1 MPELKKLKIDYLRD
15 TIVEVRYEANL
26 DFSISRGLLY
36 AAFKDEGELLNNIYP
51 VSIQISGQPEVRLPR
66 SESLDFVKDQVKF
79 SFSPGRVH
87 FNTIVDYP
95 GWAAYF
101 PVIKSVLDRLT
112 DLKLLT
118 GVTQIGLRYIS
129 DHKMKSIAE
138 VSSVVVVF
146 PHVEDSIRQQSHRF
160 ELLANE
166 DLVTVLLTDTL
177 VPDKKGEL
185 LKQAVVD
192 IDVIHQF
199 TTPSTELSECLDAIE
214 KLHLKEKEF
223 FVKIMAKDYLESLE
237 AEFA

>member
-1 MPELKKLKIDYLRD
+1 
-15 TIVEVRYEANL
+15 
-26 DFSISRGLLY
+26 
-36 AAFKDEGELLNNIYP
+36 
-51 VSIQISGQPEVRLPR
+51 
-66 SESLDFVKDQVKF
+66 
-79 SFSPGRVH
+79 
-87 FNTIVDYP
+87 
-95 GWAAYF
+95 
-101 PVIKSVLDRLT
+101 
-112 DLKLLT
+112 
-118 GVTQIGLRYIS
+118 
-129 DHKMKSIAE
+129 MKSIAE